1 MEKIINEHSAFD
13 GHFYTRVTK
22 PKAKKLV
29 GSGTTIYLILKG
41 ESLASPYT
49 CPFQFKTEWLEIQNF
64 EKFVKNFQARNNWK
78 PVVFLV
84 RD

>member
-1 MEKIINEHSAFD
+1 MEKMINVHSAFD
-13 GHFYTRVTK
+13 GHSYTRVTK

-29 GSGTTIYLILKG
+29 ESGTTIYLILKG

-49 CPFQFKTEWLEIQNF
+49 CPFHFKTEWLGIQNF

-84 RD
+84 RA

>member
-1 MEKIINEHSAFD
+1 MEKMINVHSAFD
-13 GHFYTRVTK
+13 DYFYSRVTK
-22 PKAKKLV
+22 AKAKKLV
-29 GSGTTIYLILKG
+29 ESGTPIYLILKG

-49 CPFQFKTEWLEIQNF
+49 CPFPFKPEWLGIQNF

-84 RD
+84 RA